1 MLRRHWRQELAKIN
15 SKKTDWIRNTCIK
28 MVLFISTQDEE
39 YVGLL
44 SSPVVSS
51 PAHVT
56 LDKKRIK
63 AFLKGY
69 QLK

>member
-1 MLRRHWRQELAKIN
+1 MLRRRWRQELAKIN
-15 SKKTDWIRNTCIK
+15 SKTTDWIRNTCIK
-28 MVLFISTQDEE
+28 MVLFFSTQDEK
-39 YVGLL
+39 YVCLL

-63 AFLKGY
+63 AFLKSY

>member
-28 MVLFISTQDEE
+28 MVLFFSTQDEE

-44 SSPVVSS
+44 SS

-63 AFLKGY
+63 AFLKSY

>member
-1 MLRRHWRQELAKIN
+1 
-15 SKKTDWIRNTCIK
+15 
-28 MVLFISTQDEE
+28 MVLFFSTQDEE

-44 SSPVVSS
+44 SSAVVSS
-51 PAHVT
+51 PAHVA